1 MDALVFF
8 SFTKIVSKARMV
20 ETMSG
25 LRKLGISLMPDVTK
39 TLDYL
44 LLSVDKL
51 FFANVLKYRLID
63 GFWLAIHSFGTE
75 PKMKVYYLS
84 DRPKTEKNKSST
96 D

>member
-1 MDALVFF
+1 MRWF
-8 SFTKIVSKARMV
+8 SFEEIEGEAQMV
-20 ETMSG
+20 ETMSD

-39 TLDYL
+39 MVEYL

-51 FFANVLKYRLID
+51 SPADVLKYRFID

-75 PKMKVYYLS
+75 PKIKVYYLS